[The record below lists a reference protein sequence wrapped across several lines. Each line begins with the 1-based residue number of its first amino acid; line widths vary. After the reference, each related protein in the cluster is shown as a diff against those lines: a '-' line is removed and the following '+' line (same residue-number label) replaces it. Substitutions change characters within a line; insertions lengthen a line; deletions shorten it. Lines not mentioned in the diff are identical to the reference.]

1 MLWVV
6 TVMNMSEQ
14 RAFVAYTVAAL
25 LTVIGASSVS
35 ADKSVS
41 SPSSSTTVI
50 EQFDAESGILWTLI
64 DEQTIEVNL
73 PD

>member
-6 TVMNMSEQ
+6 TVIDMSKQ
-14 RAFVAYTVAAL
+14 RAFVAYTAAAL

>member
-1 MLWVV
+1 MLGLAAVLK
-6 TVMNMSEQ
+6 MSK
-14 RAFVAYTVAAL
+14 RRTLGACTAAAL